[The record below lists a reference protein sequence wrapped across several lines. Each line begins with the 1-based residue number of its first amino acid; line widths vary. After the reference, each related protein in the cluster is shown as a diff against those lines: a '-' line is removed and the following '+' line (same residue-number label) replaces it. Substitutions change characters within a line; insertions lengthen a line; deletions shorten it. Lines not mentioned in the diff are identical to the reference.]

1 MSCLKSQG
9 FPDSDQARQPRQ
21 GTPWHC
27 QCVQHRWLS
36 TNDMEDQGAAREGAM
51 REQVLVGVDVGST
64 KTAVVMGDLDRTGQW
79 QLRGAAE
86 VATQGMRRGGIAHMD
101 EVAAGIVA
109 ALERAAQQIGQHPAG
124 VVCAISGQHIASCTH
139 RGAIAI
145 APANRDI
152 EAEDVARV
160 LEVAGAI
167 PLEAN
172 RMILAVLPRMYV
184 IDGQDGIKHPVG
196 MAGYRLE
203 AEAHVVTGAQSA
215 YRNLLKCVE
224 RAGVR
229 ADEVVVAA
237 LASAEAVLTSTER
250 EAGVVLIDLGGG
262 MADVTLFAEGG
273 AWRTFALPLGG
284 QMITDDIAYGLR
296 LPAPIAEAL
305 KIHFGTAMP
314 THVPP
319 QQTIDLGQFL
329 PNCQEVAARHT
340 LATIIHARAEEI
352 LTLLRD
358 EIRRSGRERA
368 FAGGVVLT
376 GGTAELAG
384 MTELAAQ
391 VFDAPVRLGLPLTM
405 PGLTGAL
412 ARPAY
417 ATAIGLLRWQAQML
431 AASPDAGTSPWRG
444 MWDRLRRRVTR
455 PLART

>member
-1 MSCLKSQG
+1 MRRWFG
-9 FPDSDQARQPRQ
+9 ANEQ
-21 GTPWHC
+21 GTP
-27 QCVQHRWLS
+27 
-36 TNDMEDQGAAREGAM
+36 EAAREGAM
-51 REQVLVGVDVGST
+51 REHVLVGVDVGST
-64 KTAVVMGDLDRTGQW
+64 KTAVVAGELDRAGQLH
-79 QLRGAAE
+79 LRGVAE
-86 VATQGMRRGGIAHMD
+86 MPTQGLRRGGIAHMD
-101 EVAAGIVA
+101 EVAAGIA
-109 ALERAAQQIGQHPAG
+109 AAVEGIAHQIGHYPASAI
-124 VVCAISGQHIASCTH
+124 CAITGPHIASCNH

-145 APANRDI
+145 VPANRDI
-152 EAEDVARV
+152 EAADVARV
-160 LEVAGAI
+160 LDVAGAI
-167 PLEAN
+167 PLETN

-196 MAGYRLE
+196 MAGFRLE
-203 AEAHVVTGAQSA
+203 AEAHVVTGAPSA

-224 RAGVR
+224 RAHLR

-237 LASAEAVLTSTER
+237 LAAAEAVLTPAER

-284 QMITDDIAYGLR
+284 QLITDDIAYGLR
-296 LPAPIAEAL
+296 LPLPIAEAL
-305 KIHFGTAMP
+305 KMRFGTAIP
-314 THVPP
+314 AHVPP
-319 QQTIDLGQFL
+319 QETIDLSQLL

-376 GGTAELAG
+376 GGAAELAG

-391 VFDAPVRLGLPLTM
+391 VFDAPVRLGVPHSVS
-405 PGLTGAL
+405 GATGAL

-417 ATAIGLLRWQAQML
+417 ATAIGLLRWQAQMIM
-431 AASPDAGTSPWRG
+431 AVPGAGAPLWRD
-444 MWDRLRRRVTR
+444 MWERLRRRVTR